1 MPARARRPPSS
12 SEFCTGE
19 DVIVV
24 LLPSSSS
31 YSPIP
36 PAAAANVR
44 LTPSLFRAARNPK
57 IGDKA
62 KFLVQKKYW
71 EWKDNLKN
79 FLFSILD
86 LHLHSTEKLLK
97 NYILSD
103 LSLT

>member
-31 YSPIP
+31 SSSYSSSCCGGQC
-36 PAAAANVR
+36 
-44 LTPSLFRAARNPK
+44 PSHSLVISSCQKSKK

-86 LHLHSTEKLLK
+86 LYL
-97 NYILSD
+97 
-103 LSLT
+103 